1 MLLALW
7 VGLKA
12 SIKASVIPAD
22 EAEQRYA
29 SGSLVFQPV
38 SHVPVR
44 LSPKAVT
51 VSPLEA
57 ATIRCMSR
65 SPKDLPLIHG
75 RNTPYSP
82 TLEHIKGGYLASLY
96 SSRPTVLQA
105 SAVLPNPGR
114 HIQGELC
121 WVRARRWQ
129 VCVGC
134 GLDLIVCRLGSDC
147 RRVLCVVGSMTALKK
162 GATRAP

>member
-1 MLLALW
+1 M
-7 VGLKA
+7 
-12 SIKASVIPAD
+12 
-22 EAEQRYA
+22 
-29 SGSLVFQPV
+29 
-38 SHVPVR
+38 
-44 LSPKAVT
+44 
-51 VSPLEA
+51 
-57 ATIRCMSR
+57 
-65 SPKDLPLIHG
+65 HG

-96 SSRPTVLQA
+96 SSRPTVFRA
-105 SAVLPNPGR
+105 SAVLLNPGR

-147 RRVLCVVGSMTALKK
+147 RRVLCVVGSLTAPKK
-162 GATRAP
+162 GATRAPYQFRLSCRCPEAARAIPSAIRVKSRTGYGVLMVMCVDSVALDTDGLSPSTSRIRHSSWWADAGSYL